1 MSLYNLSINQVGLLM
16 LLEKT
21 CLFGEMAKNIVGET
35 NPELRLLSLRLLQSL
50 TMQIP
55 SSQVYQ
61 EITSSVSMIT
71 FALAIY
77 I

>member
-21 CLFGEMAKNIVGET
+21 CLFEEMAKNIVGET

-61 EITSSVSMIT
+61 EITSSVSMIA
-71 FALAIY
+71 FALTI
-77 I
+77 